1 MNLEKWP
8 QLDELFAQALE
19 ISLPERIDFLKKS
32 CGGDTALLEEVIA
45 LLDNFDSACNY
56 FDSFEE
62 SLGTEGKEPA
72 PLPENAISP
81 YKIQHEIGR
90 GGMSYVYLAERTDGM
105 YEEKV
110 AVKVLK
116 KGLDTSAILNRFQKE
131 RQLLVNLRHS
141 GIANL
146 LDGGQTNDGQPYL
159 VMEYIEG
166 KPLDFGENALTLKD
180 RLKLFLQ
187 IVDAVQH
194 AHSQLVVHRD
204 LKPGNI
210 LVTNDK
216 QVKLL
221 DFGIA
226 KLLVNSHENEF
237 TQQGQRLFT
246 PEYAS

>member
-1 MNLEKWP
+1 M
-8 QLDELFAQALE
+8 
-19 ISLPERIDFLKKS
+19 
-32 CGGDTALLEEVIA
+32 IA

-62 SLGTEGKEPA
+62 SLGTVGEEPA
-72 PLPENAISP
+72 PLPEKTLLGP

-110 AVKVLK
+110 AIKVLK

-131 RQLLVNLRHS
+131 SQLLVNLRHS

-166 KPLDFGENALTLKD
+166 KPLDEALGKNALTLKD

-187 IVDAVQH
+187 IINAVQH

-210 LVTNDK
+210 LVTNDN

-246 PEYAS
+246 PEYASPEQLAGERISTATDV